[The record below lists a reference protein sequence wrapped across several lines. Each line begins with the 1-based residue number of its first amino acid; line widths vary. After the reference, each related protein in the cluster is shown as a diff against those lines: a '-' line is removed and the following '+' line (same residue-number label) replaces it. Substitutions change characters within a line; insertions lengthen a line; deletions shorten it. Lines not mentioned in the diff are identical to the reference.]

1 MRYSTANSPYG
12 PWKEGGIV
20 LEGTG
25 CDTTHGSITEYK
37 GHWYLFYHNCEISGN
52 GTLRSVCIDEVKF
65 NSDGSIQTVQQ
76 TKQGVANVDYVD
88 PADIAGNN
96 SSPDPAKFTEKTDYS
111 IANAQIGGGATRGG
125 DAIENLHMKAH
136 MLSGIM

>member
-1 MRYSTANSPYG
+1 MRDIPPVSYTHLDVYKRQDNTAGQNLMRYSTANSPYG

-65 NSDGSIQTVQQ
+65 NSDGSIQTVQPVSY
-76 TKQGVANVDYVD
+76 THL
-88 PADIAGNN
+88 
-96 SSPDPAKFTEKTDYS
+96 
-111 IANAQIGGGATRGG
+111 
-125 DAIENLHMKAH
+125 LH
-136 MLSGIM
+136 